1 MLWATIDCNYH
12 EFWSEEHNLLWWIPK
27 PHLKKWPRN
36 FHYFLLHTIRMT
48 VFREEDR
55 FIRKTMNTFGKV
67 LENTKTVPK
76 GYPLP
81 NFNPITALI

>member
-1 MLWATIDCNYH
+1 MLQLAVIIMSSGMKSITC
-12 EFWSEEHNLLWWIPK
+12 SGGS
-27 PHLKKWPRN
+27 HLEKWPRN
-36 FHYFLLHTIRMT
+36 FHYILLRTIRMT

-55 FIRKTMNTFGKV
+55 FIRKAMYTFGKV
-67 LENTKTVPK
+67 LENTKTAPK